1 MSNDTYEIVLDY
13 LEFIG
18 ECILQ
23 ALANLSEEEL
33 TAAKRVASL
42 ALVDGLNVC
51 LLCNHVTFEKKL
63 LFLSFASCFRDYRNG
78 CIKVM
83 KTFKLFMVKQQKLIN

>member
-1 MSNDTYEIVLDY
+1 MNNDSNGIVLGY

-23 ALANLSEEEL
+23 ALTGPGKEEL
-33 TAAKRVASL
+33 IAAKRVASL

-51 LLCNHVTFEKKL
+51 ACVFVSVTCNIRGKAS
-63 LFLSFASCFRDYRNG
+63 LFPSFS
-78 CIKVM
+78 
-83 KTFKLFMVKQQKLIN
+83 

>member
-1 MSNDTYEIVLDY
+1 MNNDTYEIVLDY

-23 ALANLSEEEL
+23 ALTSLSEEEL
-33 TAAKRVASL
+33 TVAKRVASL

-51 LLCNHVTFEKKL
+51 LLCNHVTFGKEL
-63 LFLSFASCFRDYRNG
+63 LF
-78 CIKVM
+78 
-83 KTFKLFMVKQQKLIN
+83 